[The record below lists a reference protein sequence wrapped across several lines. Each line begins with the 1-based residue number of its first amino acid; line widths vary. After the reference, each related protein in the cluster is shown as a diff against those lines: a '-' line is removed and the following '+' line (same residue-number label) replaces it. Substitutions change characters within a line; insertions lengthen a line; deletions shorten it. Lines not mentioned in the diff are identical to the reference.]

1 VFRDGPLGTVL
12 AEQAARAPLRCIRPF
27 ALASGEAVL
36 QVLHVGP
43 GVMAGDRL
51 KLDVDVG
58 AGARVVV
65 VAQAATKLHAMEPPG
80 AAEQRVRLR
89 VAAGGRLEV
98 HPGLTIPFA
107 GSAFRQ
113 SVEVD
118 LEEGATFGWFE
129 RWSAGRV
136 ARGERHAYRHAS
148 SRLRVRVG
156 GVPVHA
162 DALELDPETAA
173 GPGLFEGHAYVASGV
188 FVGGGE
194 PGLAT
199 FREGDGVTAAAY
211 GLGPER
217 WAARALAD
225 DGVALRATVHA
236 WSTAWRAA
244 SGLPALD
251 LDRYG
256 S

>member
-1 VFRDGPLGTVL
+1 ML
-12 AEQAARAPLRCIRPF
+12 AEQASRAPLRCVRPF

-51 KLDVDVG
+51 ELDVDIG
-58 AGARVVV
+58 ADAHVVV

-80 AAEQRVRLR
+80 SAEQRVRLR

-118 LEEGATFGWFE
+118 LEPGAAFAWFE

-148 SRLRVRVG
+148 SRLRVCVG

-162 DALELDPETAA
+162 DALELDPSTAA

-188 FVGGGE
+188 IVGGGD
-194 PGLAT
+194 PGLT
-199 FREGDGVTAAAY
+199 SFSDRDGVTAAAY
-211 GLGPER
+211 PVGPGR

-225 DGVALRATVHA
+225 DGVALRNAVLG

-244 SGLPALD
+244 GGEPALD

>member
-1 VFRDGPLGTVL
+1 M
-12 AEQAARAPLRCIRPF
+12 
-27 ALASGEAVL
+27 
-36 QVLHVGP
+36 LHVGP

-51 KLDVDVG
+51 ELDVDVG
-58 AGARVVV
+58 PGAHAVV

-118 LEEGATFGWFE
+118 LETGAEFAWFE

-148 SRLRVRVG
+148 SRLRVRVD

-162 DALELDPETAA
+162 DALELDPEAAA

-188 FVGGGE
+188 IVGGAD
-194 PGLAT
+194 PGLAAFT
-199 FREGDGVTAAAY
+199 DQDGVTAAAY
-211 GLGPER
+211 PLGPDR

-225 DGVALRATVHA
+225 DGVGLRATVLG

-244 SGLPALD
+244 NGLPALD

>member
-1 VFRDGPLGTVL
+1 M
-12 AEQAARAPLRCIRPF
+12 
-27 ALASGEAVL
+27 L
-36 QVLHVGP
+36 QLLHVGP

-51 KLDVDVG
+51 ELDVHVG
-58 AGARVVV
+58 AGAHAVL
-65 VAQAATKLHAMEPPG
+65 VAQAATKLHSMETPG
-80 AAEQRVRLR
+80 EAEQRVRLR

-118 LEEGATFGWFE
+118 LEAGASFAWFE
-129 RWSAGRV
+129 RWSSGRI
-136 ARGERHAYRHAS
+136 ARGERHAYRRAS
-148 SRLRVRVG
+148 SRLRVRVD
-156 GVPVHA
+156 GVAIHA

-188 FVGGGE
+188 MVGGD
-194 PGLAT
+194 PGLASFVET
-199 FREGDGVTAAAY
+199 DGAVAAAY
-211 GLGPER
+211 PLGPDR

-225 DGVALRATVHA
+225 DGVALRATVLE

-244 SGLPALD
+244 EGRAALD

>member
-1 VFRDGPLGTVL
+1 VL
-12 AEQAARAPLRCIRPF
+12 AHQASRAPLRCVRPF
-27 ALASGEAVL
+27 ALAGGEAVL
-36 QVLHVGP
+36 QLLHVGP
-43 GVMAGDRL
+43 GLMAGDRL
-51 KLDVDVG
+51 ELDVDVA
-58 AGARVVV
+58 AGAHAVV

-80 AAEQRVRLR
+80 SAEQRVRLR

-118 LEEGATFGWFE
+118 LEAGAEFALFE
-129 RWSAGRV
+129 RWSCGRV
-136 ARGERHAYRHAS
+136 ARGERHAYRGAS
-148 SRLRVRVG
+148 SRLRVRVD

-162 DALELDPETAA
+162 DALELDPAAAA
-173 GPGLFEGHAYVASGV
+173 GPGLFEGHAYVASAV
-188 FVGGGE
+188 FVGGGD
-194 PGLAT
+194 PGLAS
-199 FREGDGVTAAAY
+199 FAERDGVVAAAY
-211 GLGPER
+211 PLGPGR

-225 DGVALRATVHA
+225 DGVALRAVVLG

-244 SGLPALD
+244 GGRPALD

>member
-1 VFRDGPLGTVL
+1 ML
-12 AEQAARAPLRCIRPF
+12 ARQASRAPLRCVRPF
-27 ALASGEAVL
+27 ALATGEVVL
-36 QVLHVGP
+36 QLLHVGP

-51 KLDVDVG
+51 ELDVDVAEG
-58 AGARVVV
+58 AHAVV

-80 AAEQRVRLR
+80 VAEQRMRIR
-89 VAAGGRLEV
+89 VAAGGRLEF

-118 LEEGATFGWFE
+118 LEEGAAFAWFE

-148 SRLRVRVG
+148 SRLRVRVD

-162 DALELDPETAA
+162 DALELDPERAA

-188 FVGGGE
+188 IVGGGD
-194 PGLAT
+194 PGLGSFSEQA
-199 FREGDGVTAAAY
+199 GVTQAAY
-211 GLGPER
+211 PLGPNR

-225 DGVALRATVHA
+225 DGVALRAAVLG

-244 SGLPALD
+244 SGRAALD